1 MIISLCNVSAVL
13 ILKTECGG
21 AVLSGGNLTVRK
33 EGKRGCCMG
42 LNSRFTFI
50 K

>member
-1 MIISLCNVSAVL
+1 MIISLCNVSVVL

-33 EGKRGCCMG
+33 EGKKG
-42 LNSRFTFI
+42 LLYGLEQPFHVH
-50 K
+50 